1 MRDLAIVFAMVA
13 SLEVRRLELLLNLL
27 LLGKLLLR
35 NLNKVG
41 RLPFYDQPTQLVLA
55 SVEAMI
61 VFFY

>member
-13 SLEVRRLELLLNLL
+13 SLEVRRLELLLSLL

-41 RLPFYDQPTQLVLA
+41 RLPFYDQPTQL
-55 SVEAMI
+55 E
-61 VFFY
+61 